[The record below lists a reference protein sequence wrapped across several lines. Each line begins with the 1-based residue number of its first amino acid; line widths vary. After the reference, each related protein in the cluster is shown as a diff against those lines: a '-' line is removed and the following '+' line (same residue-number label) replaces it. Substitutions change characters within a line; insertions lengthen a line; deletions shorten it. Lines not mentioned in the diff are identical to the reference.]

1 MSEWD
6 EKMWEPLYPK
16 TKFAVGR
23 VPIATCRQCLWKSL
37 CLEEEKNP
45 TLRKLILDEDE
56 QQDHADSMKDCA
68 K

>member
-1 MSEWD
+1 MP
-6 EKMWEPLYPK
+6 EKNEGMWEPLYPK

-23 VPIATCRQCLWKSL
+23 VPIATCRQCLWKNL
-37 CLEEEKNP
+37 CLEDEKNP
-45 TLRKLILDEDE
+45 MLRKLILDEDE

>member
-1 MSEWD
+1 
-6 EKMWEPLYPK
+6 MWEPLYPK

-23 VPIATCRQCLWKSL
+23 VPIALCRQCLWKNL
-37 CLEEEKNP
+37 CLEDEKNP
-45 TLRKLILDEDE
+45 MLRKLILDEDE